1 MEKETRGTVLSVS
14 KQWWLKV
21 NRRPVRL
28 HPLDGAEFPHIVK
41 IRYTAEGRDYTCR
54 KWTGAGVRP
63 PEAGDPVTVFYR
75 EGRPSKGRTELF

>member
-1 MEKETRGTVLSVS
+1 MEKETRGTVVSVS

-41 IRYTAEGRDYTCR
+41 IRYTAGGRDHTCR
-54 KWTGAGVRP
+54 KWIGAGVRP
-63 PEAGDPVTVFYR
+63 PEVGDTVAVLYR
-75 EGRPSKGRTELF
+75 EEHPSRGKAAL